1 MNEDKFRNKYRIK
14 SARHPNWD
22 YANNAAYF
30 VTICTKGRECYFGE
44 IANGQ
49 MKLSDIGKIAF
60 DCWIEIPKHFPFVK
74 LDALVIMPN
83 HVHGI
88 IIIDK
93 PVETQYFTCHNQN
106 DQYNNKRDVETQ
118 DFASQ
123 NNQCNNERN
132 IKTQDFASQN
142 NQCNNERN
150 IETQD
155 FASLRIP
162 KNKFGPQSKNLA
174 SIIRGFKIGV
184 TKNARQIHADFS
196 WQSRFHDRI
205 IRDNNQF
212 ERIQTYINNNPL
224 HWEKDKMNKPN
235 M

>member
-1 MNEDKFRNKYRIK
+1 MSKEKFRNKYRIK

-22 YANNAAYF
+22 YTDNAAYF

-60 DCWIEIPKHFPFVK
+60 DCWMEIPKHFPFVK
-74 LDALVIMPN
+74 LDAFVIMPN

-93 PVETQYFTCHNQN
+93 S
-106 DQYNNKRDVETQ
+106 VETQ

-123 NNQCNNERN
+123 NNQPN
-132 IKTQDFASQN
+132 I
-142 NQCNNERN
+142 EPN

-155 FASLRIP
+155 FASLRIS

-184 TKNARQIHADFS
+184 TKNVRKIHAGFS

-205 IRDNNQF
+205 IRDNKEF
-212 ERIQTYINNNPL
+212 ERIKT
-224 HWEKDKMNKPN
+224 
-235 M
+235 

>member
-1 MNEDKFRNKYRIK
+1 MNKDKFRNKFRIK

-74 LDALVIMPN
+74 LDTLVIMPN

-93 PVETQYFTCHNQN
+93 PIETQYFTCHQNNQN
-106 DQYNNKRDVETQ
+106 DQYNNK
-118 DFASQ
+118 
-123 NNQCNNERN
+123 
-132 IKTQDFASQN
+132 
-142 NQCNNERN
+142 RN